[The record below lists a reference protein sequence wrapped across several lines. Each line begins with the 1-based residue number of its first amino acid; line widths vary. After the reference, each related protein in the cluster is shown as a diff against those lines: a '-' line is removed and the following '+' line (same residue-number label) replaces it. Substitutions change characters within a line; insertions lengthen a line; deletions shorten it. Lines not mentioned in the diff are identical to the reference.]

1 MVSGEYREYERT
13 TTTVID
19 AFVKTRMSNYL
30 NSLKKNLNE
39 LGYNGTFLVTR
50 SGSGS
55 MTFDEAEDR
64 PFETIMSGPVA
75 GAEGAGELSRKLN
88 NTNMVTADVG
98 GTSFDTCLI
107 INGRPQIQFEGKILG
122 LPVQSPWVDVRSIG
136 AGGGS
141 IARSDLLGRLVIGPE
156 SSGATACLRGSKST
170 RGETAPPRPP
180 AWCAAVP

>member
-1 MVSGEYREYERT
+1 MNIREYERT

-19 AFVKTRMSNYL
+19 AFVKSRMSNYL
-30 NSLKKNLNE
+30 NTLKKELNAIGFNG
-39 LGYNGTFLVTR
+39 GYLVTR

-107 INGRPQIQFEGKILG
+107 LNGRPQIQYEGTIVG

-141 IARSDLLGRLVIGPE
+141 IAYLDEGGFLKIWP
-156 SSGATACLRGSKST
+156 SKFRCCSWT
-170 RGETAPPRPP
+170 
-180 AWCAAVP
+180 CML

>member
-19 AFVKTRMSNYL
+19 AFVKARMSNYL
-30 NSLKKNLNE
+30 NTLKQNLND
-39 LGYNGTFLVTR
+39 LGYNGAFLVTR

-88 NTNMVTADVG
+88 NINMVSADVG

-107 INGRPQIQFEGKILG
+107 TNGRPHIQFEGKIVG

-141 IARSDLLGRLVIGPE
+141 IAVSYTHLTLPTNREV
-156 SSGATACLRGSKST
+156 
-170 RGETAPPRPP
+170 
-180 AWCAAVP
+180 